1 MILFFITCLYI
12 ALYYIRPA
20 EWVPG
25 LVGTPL
31 VFVVGVLSLILVG
44 VGALAGKFPYLFT
57 GNIERMM
64 FGFILSIAL
73 SHLCRFYFG
82 GTIDSLLAFLPTIIG
97 FLLVTC
103 VIDSRKRVSV
113 FVFLLIALTTFLAYE
128 GWWQHSTGFA
138 HGGMEPYYEKI
149 VSPELG
155 IIKKPR
161 IRWYGVFN
169 DPNDLGLALVL
180 VVPFLLE
187 MLLQRNFIV
196 PLLTLP
202 IITLSIYYT
211 NSRGTVLSGLV
222 AIGSYFIIRYRSLYG
237 ALAGVLF
244 AVVLFLIG
252 PSRISSISTAEES
265 AYGRIEAWYKAYQMF
280 RANPLFGVGQ
290 RMFTEFHFR
299 TAHNSFVLVMAELGF
314 VGLFFFTG
322 LFYFTYYWLYQKI
335 FKLKSSLL
343 IHQDIGLISAAY
355 ASLTGMLAAMFF
367 LSRSYVL
374 LPFMLIALVI
384 SLTRVIDSEL
394 QIADDVLSEN
404 PKHFRNIT
412 GLTILQI
419 IGINIVVKLA
429 I

>member
-1 MILFFITCLYI
+1 
-12 ALYYIRPA
+12 
-20 EWVPG
+20 
-25 LVGTPL
+25 
-31 VFVVGVLSLILVG
+31 
-44 VGALAGKFPYLFT
+44 
-57 GNIERMM
+57 
-64 FGFILSIAL
+64 
-73 SHLCRFYFG
+73 
-82 GTIDSLLAFLPTIIG
+82 
-97 FLLVTC
+97 
-103 VIDSRKRVSV
+103 
-113 FVFLLIALTTFLAYE
+113 
-128 GWWQHSTGFA
+128 
-138 HGGMEPYYEKI
+138 
-149 VSPELG
+149 
-155 IIKKPR
+155 
-161 IRWYGVFN
+161 
-169 DPNDLGLALVL
+169 
-180 VVPFLLE
+180 
-187 MLLQRNFIV
+187 
-196 PLLTLP
+196 
-202 IITLSIYYT
+202 
-211 NSRGTVLSGLV
+211 
-222 AIGSYFIIRYRSLYG
+222 
-237 ALAGVLF
+237 
-244 AVVLFLIG
+244 
-252 PSRISSISTAEES
+252 
-265 AYGRIEAWYKAYQMF
+265 
-280 RANPLFGVGQ
+280 
-290 RMFTEFHFR
+290 MFTEFHFR